1 MQNLILEDRMRI
13 AISDLLKAQP
23 LIFSAIAELN
33 AQNYTTEAAT
43 LATVLSGLEAGTQA
57 AIAAVQ

>member
-33 AQNYTTEAAT
+33 AQNYTAEAAT